1 MKEARFMGQ
10 MVASLSHDM
19 ANVLA
24 TIGQAGGL
32 LEDYLNMARN
42 ESLKSLGIR
51 PQFKYHEKFKDIIA
65 QITAQVNRGQDM
77 CQNLSRLAHSPDED
91 QGPADLGQAAFLM
104 AFLCARL
111 AKRQHVTLTAASP
124 KGQFKAAPS
133 LITVLTSLHQV
144 VVAMLE
150 RCRDLGSVSLSPGV
164 FTAGQVGVEVVCE
177 GLPGEVPGLV
187 MEELCLPLGEAARI
201 CPVPG
206 GVRLEF
212 PAA

>member
-10 MVASLSHDM
+10 MVASQSHDM

-24 TIGQAGGL
+24 TIGQAAGL
-32 LEDYLNMARN
+32 LDDYLNMARN
-42 ESLKSLGIR
+42 ESFKTLGIR
-51 PQFKYHEKFKDIIA
+51 PQFKYHDKFKDIIA
-65 QITAQVNRGQDM
+65 QIKAQVDRGQDM
-77 CQNLSRLAHSPDED
+77 CQNLSRLAHSPDEG

-111 AKRQHVTLTAASP
+111 AKGRHVTLTASSP

-150 RCRDLGSVSLSPGV
+150 RCRDMGSLSLVAGDFGPGR
-164 FTAGQVGVEVVCE
+164 VGVEVVCE
-177 GLPGEVPGLV
+177 GLPGEAPGLA